1 MIPVFV
7 DIPQLLKARNLWD
20 LPCVTIAEGQ
30 HRLYVRSASHSY
42 RVDFC
47 HSDLDP
53 FWMCLVYYFRGR
65 EVVNTFQSFSILSV
79 FAKFKTMFNDCNTN
93 LEDL

>member
-1 MIPVFV
+1 MKPIFV
-7 DIPQLLKARNLWD
+7 DVSHLLQARNLWD
-20 LPCVTIAEGQ
+20 VPCITIAKGQ
-30 HRLYVRSASHSY
+30 HRLYVRSAFHNY

-53 FWMCLVYYFRGR
+53 FWMCLVYHFRGR

-79 FAKFKTMFNDCNTN
+79 FNKFKSMFDNYETN
-93 LEDL
+93 